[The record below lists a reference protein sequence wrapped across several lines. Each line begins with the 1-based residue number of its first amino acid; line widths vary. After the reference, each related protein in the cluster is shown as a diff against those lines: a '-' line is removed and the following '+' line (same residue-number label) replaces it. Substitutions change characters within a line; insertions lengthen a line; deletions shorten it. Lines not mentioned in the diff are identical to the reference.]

1 VPRKKVRNT
10 MARALLIL
18 PNSLIEHHKDIDR
31 STHIFCYEHP
41 RYITDF
47 HYHAQKLIF
56 HRATLKAYA
65 EKLIDVGFRVHYIEY
80 TQDLAE
86 SLKKQGVAELI
97 HYAPGDTA
105 VEKNI
110 ALIAKRAGCK
120 AVRHENPIFLTP
132 EKVLYAELSDKSHY
146 SMASFYRAQRKRLR
160 ILVTSGG
167 KPVGEKWSFD
177 GDNRKPL
184 PRGIKIPELPT
195 IRISE
200 TYREAIAWQ
209 QKHFPR
215 AYGESTQ
222 PICPI
227 THDSARGW
235 LDAFFE
241 ERFIHFGDYQ
251 DAIVPG
257 SNTLFHSVIS
267 PLINVGLLTP
277 IYVIERALEFTRD
290 HKSIRINNL
299 EGFIRQIIGWREFVY
314 GVYLVAGDQQRKS
327 NFFEHTHVLPESWWN
342 GSTGI
347 EPVDDAIARVL
358 NDGYTHHIERLMVL
372 GNFML
377 LSEYSPDA
385 VYEWFMS
392 LFIDAYDWVMVPNVY
407 GMSQYADGG
416 LMTTKPYISG
426 SAYIK
431 RMSSY
436 KNGPWAAV
444 WDALY
449 WHFIA
454 RHEKIIQ
461 KNPRLA
467 IMSSYLRRMN
477 PEKRDRALL
486 LAKRYLA
493 SRDD

>member
-1 VPRKKVRNT
+1 
-10 MARALLIL
+10 MARALVIL
-18 PNSLIEHHKDIDR
+18 PNTLIEQLTGIEK

-56 HRATLKAYA
+56 HRATLTTYA
-65 EKLIDVGFRVHYIEY
+65 EELIKAGFRVHYVAY

-86 SLKKQGVAELI
+86 SLEKQRIEELFY
-97 HYAPGDTA
+97 YAPGDTA
-105 VEKNI
+105 VEKSI
-110 ALIAKRAGCK
+110 ALIAKKAGCK
-120 AVRHENPIFLTP
+120 AVRYENPIFLTP
-132 EKVLYAELSDKSHY
+132 EKDLYAALSDKTHY
-146 SMASFYRAQRKRLR
+146 SMASFYTAQRKRFDV
-160 ILVTSGG
+160 LVTPSG
-167 KPVGEKWSFD
+167 KPVGGKWSFD
-177 GDNRKPL
+177 ADNRKPL
-184 PRGIKIPELPT
+184 SQSVPIPKLPT
-195 IRISE
+195 IRMSAACK
-200 TYREAIAWQ
+200 EAIDWQ
-209 QKHFPR
+209 KKNFAD
-215 AYGESTQ
+215 AYGESKM
-222 PICPI
+222 PICPT
-227 THDSARGW
+227 THEGARRW
-235 LDAFFE
+235 LDAFLE
-241 ERFIHFGDYQ
+241 ERLIHFGDYQ

-257 SNTLFHSVIS
+257 ANTLFHSILS
-267 PLINVGLLTP
+267 PLINVGLITP
-277 IYVIERALEFTRD
+277 TYVLERTLEFAKAHR
-290 HKSIRINNL
+290 SIRINNL
-299 EGFIRQIIGWREFVY
+299 EGFIRQLIGWREFVY
-314 GVYLVAGDQQRKS
+314 GVYLVAGDAQRRS
-327 NFFEHTHVLPESWWN
+327 NFFGHTYELSESWWN

-347 EPVDDAIARVL
+347 EPIDDVIGRVL
-358 NDGYTHHIERLMVL
+358 HDGYTHHIERLMVL

-385 VYEWFMS
+385 IYEWFMS

-436 KNGPWAAV
+436 KNGPWAAI

-454 RHEKIIQ
+454 QHEKIIQ

-467 IMSSYLRRMN
+467 IMSSYLRRMS
-477 PEKRDRALL
+477 PTKRDQAML